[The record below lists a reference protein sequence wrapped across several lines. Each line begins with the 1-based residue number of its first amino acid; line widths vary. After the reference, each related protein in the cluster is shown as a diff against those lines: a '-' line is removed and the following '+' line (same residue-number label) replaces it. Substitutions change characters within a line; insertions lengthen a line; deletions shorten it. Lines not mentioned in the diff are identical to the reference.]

1 MVKNKIRK
9 RINRNENGALE
20 GLPLYLII
28 MVVIAAVAIVII
40 ISWLGTVQNTDL
52 DDIEITGTENDGTLT
67 EGQTYSITITAKG
80 NNGKNLEGVSV
91 KIEGAGISKT
101 LKTQSDGK
109 ATFTG
114 LTPDLPANTFT
125 DEITVTASYT
135 GNIPITKSDIIPVN
149 AP

>member
-1 MVKNKIRK
+1 MGKNKISREIK
-9 RINRNENGALE
+9 QDEKGALE

-28 MVVIAAVAIVII
+28 LVVIAAISIVII
-40 ISWLGTVQNTDL
+40 ISWLGTIQNTDL
-52 DDIEITGTENDGTLT
+52 DSIEISGTETDGTLV

-91 KIEGAGISKT
+91 KIEGVGISKT

-114 LTPDLPANTFT
+114 ITPDLPANTYT
-125 DEITVTASYT
+125 DEISISASYT
-135 GNIPITKSDIIPVN
+135 GNVPITKTGTIPVN